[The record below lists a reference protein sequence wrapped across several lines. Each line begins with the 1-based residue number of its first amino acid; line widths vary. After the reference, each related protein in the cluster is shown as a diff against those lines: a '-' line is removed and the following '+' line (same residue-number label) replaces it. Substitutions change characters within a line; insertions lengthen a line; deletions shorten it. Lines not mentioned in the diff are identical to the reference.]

1 MSAQGGSEVDMIMDR
16 LHSAITYALLQ
27 YAHKL
32 LRAFVRGP
40 AALVV
45 LTIAG
50 TGLVVAQLGQR
61 GAAGGGESVLAL
73 TRRFVFL
80 TGSQTAIYQVRELFA
95 VSAASPTALCVE
107 FVAVAT
113 MLLLFTHAL
122 THAVE
127 HSRVLDRTLTLLLY
141 MYTDAI
147 EVVLH
152 AMASG
157 PAAATVC
164 VVLYLLL
171 RTSRAHFSA
180 APDLGVLV
188 RGVSM
193 VCINVVLAW
202 LSDDNGDLT
211 TKAGT
216 LVFFLFVSDFV
227 IGVVPSLDEVRG
239 YLLWKTAQIVYL
251 DFLVLVT
258 DVHAGVA
265 LGLVAAACK
274 ALVPAARWPAGL
286 TTVLQ
291 LTTLV
296 LVNMVLGPL
305 TSLLREVVTLENVV
319 VGFNIVII
327 INVCMSHLHAP
338 ASTASGR

>member
-1 MSAQGGSEVDMIMDR
+1 MIMER
-16 LHSAITYALLQ
+16 LYTAITYALLQ

-32 LRAFVRGP
+32 LGNFVQGA

-45 LTIAG
+45 LAIVG
-50 TGLVVAQLGQR
+50 IGLLVLQPPGAHRQL
-61 GAAGGGESVLAL
+61 EEDSVLTL

-80 TGSQTAIYQVRELFA
+80 AGAQTAIYQVRELFL
-95 VSAASPTALCVE
+95 VSEISPTALRIE

-113 MLLLFTHAL
+113 MLLLLTHAL
-122 THAVE
+122 THSIE

-141 MYTDAI
+141 MYTDAV
-147 EVVLH
+147 EVVLR

-164 VVLYLLL
+164 VALYLLL
-171 RTSRAHFSA
+171 RSA
-180 APDLGVLV
+180 QTHLAALEGLSVLV

-202 LSDDNGDLT
+202 ISDGSSDLP

-216 LVFFLFVSDFV
+216 LLLFLFMSDFG
-227 IGVVPSLDEVRG
+227 IGVVQSLEEVRG

-251 DFLVLVT
+251 DFLAVVH
-258 DVHAGVA
+258 DVRAGMA
-265 LGLVAAACK
+265 LGLVLVACK
-274 ALVPAARWPAGL
+274 ALVPTAKWPDSL

-305 TSLLREVVTLENVV
+305 TSILRTVVTIENVV
-319 VGFNIVII
+319 IGFNVVII
-327 INVCMSHLHAP
+327 VNLCVTHVQSRRRTEA
-338 ASTASGR
+338 